1 MRNLTT
7 ILAAGAIAAAAAI
20 PISAAPAANAGPC
33 IGPAADPCGDYGGHI
48 AGGNPNECPP
58 GVMPSGAAPCNLPL
72 QGSNQA
78 CLQSGMCYQNPY
90 TSPGS

>member
-1 MRNLTT
+1 MRNLAT

-33 IGPAADPCGDYGGHI
+33 IGPAADPCGNYGP
-48 AGGNPNECPP
+48 AGGPNQCAP
-58 GVMPSGAAPCNLPL
+58 GVMPSGAAPCNLP
-72 QGSNQA
+72 GVGTNQA
-78 CLQSGMCYQNPY
+78 CLQSGICYQNPY